1 VSFIMM
7 IVPVTF
13 FILSQSRIVET
24 FSHSGMK

>member
-1 VSFIMM
+1 MM